1 MIKPQSNH
9 LRQTRSLDGF
19 WNFKRDKDGIGEAR
33 NWFLG
38 FDSECEIAVP
48 GSWNEQRTDLEQYFG
63 IAWYSQTFVAHSS
76 WQEHGVSVHFG
87 SVQNHAKV
95 WLNGTLVGTH
105 EGGTLPFQCDLS
117 RCIVPGKENLLVVQ
131 VDASINPWDLPPAR
145 IEANAKNEGFHNSN
159 PSVTYDFFPYGGI
172 PRPVSL
178 QVTPTRESIDK
189 IRVDTGL
196 NLESKTA
203 KVGIT
208 VTVKDSTASSVEVR
222 IEKAT
227 ATAALDSHGVATLYI
242 DIANPRLWDLKTPE
256 LYVAEVTLL
265 KDDQAID
272 HYRQTF
278 GIRTIE
284 VVGNSLKLNGKT
296 VFLRGYGKHEDFPV
310 LGRGLSLPL
319 IARDFDLLKWTGAN
333 SFRTSHY
340 PYAEEWYEF
349 ADRHGILIIAETP
362 MVGLCERLFESDDIK
377 AKALKLVRDMV
388 DRDHHHPSVIMW
400 SVANEPWIESQK
412 GTDFIKALLSE
423 ARSQDSSRPV
433 TYVAHN
439 GIEINAACHDC
450 DIVSVNRYGGWY
462 DYPGDIETGT
472 AYLGKVLDNFHS
484 TFGKPILLAEF
495 GADAIPGEHSLPSI
509 MFTEE
514 FQADIIEAQILAAE
528 SRDWV
533 IGTHVWAFSD
543 FKTGQ
548 SITRAVR
555 NHKGIF
561 TRDRLPK
568 MAAHCIRR
576 IWTETGQA

>member
-9 LRQTRSLDGF
+9 LRQTQLLDGF
-19 WNFKRDKDGIGEAR
+19 WTFRRDADRIGEEQ
-33 NWFLG
+33 NWNLG
-38 FDSECEIAVP
+38 FAGECELAVP
-48 GSWNEQRTDLEQYFG
+48 GSWNEQRSELEQYFG
-63 IAWYSQTFVAHSS
+63 IAWYSKSFIAHQS

-117 RCIVPGKENLLVVQ
+117 ASLVPGQENLLVVQ

-145 IEANAKNEGFHNSN
+145 IQANAKNEGFHNSN
-159 PSVTYDFFPYGGI
+159 PSVTYDFFPFGGI
-172 PRPVSL
+172 PRPVTL
-178 QVTPTRESIDK
+178 QITPEWERIDK
-189 IRVDTGL
+189 IRVETALDREA
-196 NLESKTA
+196 NHA
-203 KVGIT
+203 KVSLT
-208 VTVKDSTASSVEVR
+208 VSIKNSTATSVLLR
-222 IEKAT
+222 IENDSAS
-227 ATAALDSHGVATLYI
+227 AAVDASGIARVNI
-242 DIANPRLWDLKTPE
+242 EISSPRIWDIGSPE
-256 LYVAEVTLL
+256 LYLAEVSLQ
-265 KDDQAID
+265 KDGKTID
-272 HYRQTF
+272 HYSQSF
-278 GIRTIE
+278 GLRTIE
-284 VVGNSLKLNGKT
+284 VVGNSLRLNGRD

-319 IARDFDLLKWTGAN
+319 VARDFDLLAWTGAN

-362 MVGLCERLFESDDIK
+362 MVGLCERLFASEEIK
-377 AKALKLVRDMV
+377 GKALKLVSDMV
-388 DRDHHHPSVIMW
+388 ERDHHHPSVIMW

-412 GTDFIKALLSE
+412 GTDFITALLAE

-472 AYLGKVLDNFHS
+472 QYLGKVLDKFHS

-495 GADAIPGEHSLPSI
+495 GADAIPGEHSLPAI

-514 FQADIIEAQILAAE
+514 YQADIIEAQIAAAE
-528 SRDWV
+528 SREWV

-561 TRDRLPK
+561 TRERLPK
-568 MAAHCIRR
+568 MAAHRIRQ
-576 IWTETGQA
+576 IWTNK

>member
-9 LRQTRSLDGF
+9 IRQTQSLDGF
-19 WNFKRDKDGIGEAR
+19 WNFRRDLDAIGEEQ
-33 NWFLG
+33 NWNLG
-38 FDSECEIAVP
+38 FESECEIAVP
-48 GSWNEQRTDLEQYFG
+48 GSWNEQRSELEQYFG
-63 IAWYSQTFVAHSS
+63 IAWYSKAFTTHES
-76 WQEHGVSVHFG
+76 WREHGMTVHFG

-95 WLNGTLVGTH
+95 WLNGTLVGSH

-117 RCIVPGKENLLVVQ
+117 AAMVPGRENLLVVR

-145 IEANAKNEGFHNSN
+145 ITANAANEGFHNSN

-178 QVTPTRESIDK
+178 QITPTCERIEK
-189 IRVDTGL
+189 IRVDTDL
-196 NLESKTA
+196 NLESQTA
-203 KVGIT
+203 QVKIT
-208 VTVKDSTASSVEVR
+208 VSAEHGTAYTVEVR
-222 IEKAT
+222 IENSIAT
-227 ATAALDSHGVATLYI
+227 APLDSKGVATLTI
-242 DIANPRLWDLKTPE
+242 DIPEPRIWDLDSPE
-256 LYVAEVTLL
+256 LYQAEVTLYQ
-265 KDDQAID
+265 DNHAID

-278 GIRTIE
+278 GLRTIE
-284 VVGNSLKLNGKT
+284 VVGNSLKLNGKD

-319 IARDFDLLKWTGAN
+319 VTRDFDLLEWTGAN

-362 MVGLCERLFESDDIK
+362 MVGLCERLFASDEIK
-377 AKALKLVRDMV
+377 SKALKLVSDMV
-388 DRDHHHPSVIMW
+388 ERDHHHPSVIMW

-412 GTDFIKALLSE
+412 GTDFIKALLAE
-423 ARSQDSSRPV
+423 ARAQDSSRPV

-462 DYPGDIETGT
+462 DYPGDIEKGT
-472 AYLGKVLDNFHS
+472 EYLGKVLDNFHH

-514 FQADIIEAQILAAE
+514 FQADIIEAQIKAAE

-576 IWTETGQA
+576 IWTNPEKV